1 MDELRFRVPVAID
14 LLDETECLELE
25 MSVSDG
31 DGGTRGGTG
40 TAAPPALNVVV
51 FISPSAAPN
60 PDDGSLSNASSSAS

>member
-1 MDELRFRVPVAID
+1 MPVAVD
-14 LLDETECLELE
+14 PVDATECLELE

-40 TAAPPALNVVV
+40 TAAPPALNVV
-51 FISPSAAPN
+51 FFSPSAAPN